1 MSSLKGGSSVIVPWG
16 NLNLLSLI
24 YKTQRARRSRPL
36 SIAILSNPISFYFKG
51 MSRSQQPS
59 ALKRKRL
66 DSQSGSLTEHESK
79 LYDAIRSKT
88 DMGMS
93 VQDLRRETGLQTNL
107 FTKAIK
113 TLQAKQLIKEVKNF
127 DNKTRKHY
135 MATEFEPSKEI
146 TGGAWY
152 DNGQFDTDF
161 IKVVKRELV
170 KVIYDQKIATL
181 EGISNAIS
189 KKKFL
194 TVNLSTQ
201 ELKQILEALVLDN
214 EVLKVVST
222 GMGEF
227 VGIKAGKDC
236 YKCCKRG
243 VRGEP
248 NLASMASIPC
258 GVCPRINQCTP
269 DGIISPTTCEYFKK
283 WLDF

>member
-1 MSSLKGGSSVIVPWG
+1 
-16 NLNLLSLI
+16 
-24 YKTQRARRSRPL
+24 
-36 SIAILSNPISFYFKG
+36 
-51 MSRSQQPS
+51 MSRSQGPS

-93 VQDLRRETGLQTNL
+93 VQDLRRETGLQNNL

-127 DNKTRKHY
+127 ENKTRKHY

-152 DNGQFDTDF
+152 DNGQFDTEF

-170 KVIYDQKIATL
+170 KVIPDDHQEIATL
-181 EGISNAIS
+181 EEISHAVRMKN
-189 KKKFL
+189 FL
-194 TVNLSTQ
+194 TVNLSDQ
-201 ELKQILEALVLDN
+201 ELKQILDALVLDN
-214 EVLKVVST
+214 EILKVVR
-222 GMGEF
+222 
-227 VGIKAGKDC
+227 AGKDC
-236 YKCCKRG
+236 YKCCNR
-243 VRGEP
+243 RGEP

-283 WLDF
+283 WLEF

>member
-1 MSSLKGGSSVIVPWG
+1 
-16 NLNLLSLI
+16 
-24 YKTQRARRSRPL
+24 
-36 SIAILSNPISFYFKG
+36 
-51 MSRSQQPS
+51 MSRSQEPS

-93 VQDLRRETGLQTNL
+93 VQDLRRETGLQNNL

-127 DNKTRKHY
+127 ENKTRKHY

-152 DNGQFDTDF
+152 DNGQFDTEF
-161 IKVVKRELV
+161 IKVVKGELV
-170 KVIYDQKIATL
+170 KVISDQKIATV
-181 EGISNAIS
+181 EDISLAIRT
-189 KKKFL
+189 KKFL
-194 TVNLSTQ
+194 TVNLSPQ
-201 ELKQILEALVLDN
+201 ELKQILDALVLDN

-222 GMGEF
+222 GTGDF
-227 VGIKAGKDC
+227 GHIKAGKDC
-236 YKCCKRG
+236 YKCCERG
-243 VRGEP
+243 KP

-283 WLDF
+283 WLEF

>member
-1 MSSLKGGSSVIVPWG
+1 
-16 NLNLLSLI
+16 
-24 YKTQRARRSRPL
+24 
-36 SIAILSNPISFYFKG
+36 
-51 MSRSQQPS
+51 MSRLQMSS

-66 DSQSGSLTEHESK
+66 DLQSESLTEPESK
-79 LYDAIRSKT
+79 LLDAIRSKT
-88 DMGMS
+88 DMGMP

-113 TLQAKQLIKEVKNF
+113 TLQTKQLIKEVKNF
-127 DNKTRKHY
+127 ENKTRKHY

-152 DNGQFDTDF
+152 DNGQFDNEF

-170 KVIYDQKIATL
+170 KIIDVQKIATL
-181 EGISNAIS
+181 EQISHAIS
-189 KKKFL
+189 VKKFL
-194 TVNLSTQ
+194 TVNLTAQ

-214 EVLKVVST
+214 DVLKVVST

-227 VGIKAGKDC
+227 IGIKTGKDC
-236 YKCCKRG
+236 YKRCKRG
-243 VRGEP
+243 ARGEP
-248 NLASMASIPC
+248 NLAAMASIPC

-269 DGIISPTTCEYFKK
+269 DGIISPTTCEYYKK

>member
-1 MSSLKGGSSVIVPWG
+1 
-16 NLNLLSLI
+16 
-24 YKTQRARRSRPL
+24 
-36 SIAILSNPISFYFKG
+36 
-51 MSRSQQPS
+51 MSRSQGPS

-93 VQDLRRETGLQTNL
+93 LQDLRRETGLQNNL

-127 DNKTRKHY
+127 ENKTRKHY

-152 DNGQFDTDF
+152 DNGQFDTEF

-170 KVIYDQKIATL
+170 KVIYDQENATL
-181 EGISNAIS
+181 AEISQAIRM
-189 KKKFL
+189 KNFL
-194 TVNLSTQ
+194 TVNLSDQ
-201 ELKQILEALVLDN
+201 ELKQILDALVLDN

-222 GMGEF
+222 GMG
-227 VGIKAGKDC
+227 GYKAGKEC
-236 YKCCKRG
+236 YKCCKR
-243 VRGEP
+243 REP

-283 WLDF
+283 WLEF